1 MQRERH
7 IDNSGS
13 AFALPDQDAV
23 LIAGAEI
30 HIGALDLV
38 ALEAE
43 ELGIPE
49 LLPTLGQ
56 AFIGDKSL
64 VAFDQDFFELMPLD
78 PVGDAPAARKIRRLV
93 DLVIIWPGEAKVVS
107 ERIFYRLAVVR
118 QVAAI
123 H

>member
-13 AFALPDQDAV
+13 AFALPDEDAV

-30 HIGALDLV
+30 HIDALDLV

-78 PVGDAPAARKIRRLV
+78 PVATRQQRAKYVALSISSSYGLVKRKSSANASSTALRSLV
-93 DLVIIWPGEAKVVS
+93 
-107 ERIFYRLAVVR
+107 R
-118 QVAAI
+118 
-123 H
+123 